1 MTIVDPEKLQLAG
14 KFILALKQFSS
25 VKDACF
31 GQYLDVQ
38 NYENYIKQF
47 LTTYRSLPI
56 RAGPQSQKWSD
67 QQITLNPTGSDR
79 KSVV

>member
-31 GQYLDVQ
+31 GQYLDVR

-47 LTTYRSLPI
+47 MTTYRSLPI
-56 RAGPQSQKWSD
+56 
-67 QQITLNPTGSDR
+67 
-79 KSVV
+79 